1 MSTSHGRAAQHRV
14 SEPTGVKTASIG
26 GKGLLSRMLRSKQ
39 GEEGVLTVTWREV
52 WYRVIAPKQGE
63 KDVPVEKH
71 V

>member
-39 GEEGVLTVTWREV
+39 GEEGVLTVTRREV
-52 WYRVIAPKQGE
+52 
-63 KDVPVEKH
+63 
-71 V
+71 